1 MPNQGLGT
9 LLLPFLLILLVGF
22 MFWSQRRRQRAAANL
37 QSSIEVG
44 DEVCTTSGLFGR
56 VTAMDTLVMHL
67 EIAPGSVVKFDRRAV
82 AIKVDPNTPTVG
94 PGGSG
99 PATAASADS
108 AVSMS
113 KTTSAPTSGAAD
125 EPALPVDEK

>member
-22 MFWSQRRRQRAAANL
+22 MFWSQRRRQRAAAGL

-56 VTAMDTLVMHL
+56 VTALDTLVMHL

-82 AIKVDPNTPTVG
+82 AIKVDTSAATVG
-94 PGGSG
+94 AGGSG
-99 PATAASADS
+99 PTTSADS

-113 KTTSAPTSGAAD
+113 KTTSAPTAATTD
-125 EPALPVDEK
+125 EPARPVDEK